1 MTVTDRPRG
10 HRTSKRNAPS
20 PRLIEIF
27 SGAGLF
33 GYSFKK
39 EGFIP
44 ICAYEMD
51 TTAAATYRRNVCDNI
66 VVADLS
72 KYEPEGKCDIILAG
86 PPCVG
91 FSSIRQRGADDPRNA
106 LCLVI
111 PRWAAVTKAKM
122 VVVENV
128 PQFLDSPAFLILC
141 NEMEKLG
148 FASETWRVNARDF
161 QVPQNRRRCIVVF
174 SKIGLPEYPLKRKRR
189 LTVGTAFAGLPA
201 TADPS
206 IQHFA
211 RPQSPATDEKIR
223 LIPPGGD
230 IRDLARKRPELV
242 PPSWFKTKG
251 KIVDIWG
258 RLRWS
263 DVSNTI
269 RTGFLHPSRGRFLHP
284 TEHRPITFREAARLQ
299 SIPDDFIF
307 EGLPEQL
314 ARQIGN
320 AVPFKM
326 GRAVA
331 RSVMKVFQRKAQI
344 GRTYGA

>member
-1 MTVTDRPRG
+1 MIGLEISQSIRRRTRG
-10 HRTSKRNAPS
+10 GNKPS
-20 PRLIEIF
+20 FIEMF

-33 GYSFKK
+33 GYAFKK
-39 EGFIP
+39 EGFKP
-44 ICAYEMD
+44 VAAYELD
-51 TTAAATYRRNVCDNI
+51 ETAAATYRRNVCRNI
-66 VVADLS
+66 VVGDLS
-72 KYEPEGKCDIILAG
+72 TREPEGKCEVIVAG

-91 FSSIRQRGADDPRNA
+91 FSTIRKCGSSDPRNS

-111 PRWAAVTKAKM
+111 PRWARATGAKV

-128 PQFLDSPAFLILC
+128 PQFLRSAPFSMFRE
-141 NEMEKLG
+141 EMESYG
-148 FASETWRVNARDF
+148 FESTTWLVNARDYR
-161 QVPQNRRRCIVVF
+161 VPQNRRRCIAVF
-174 SKIGLPEYPLKRKRR
+174 SKIGLPSRPRAWARPR
-189 LTVGTAFAGLPA
+189 TVWDAFDGLPSA
-201 TADPS
+201 PVPE

-211 RPQSPATDEKIR
+211 REQSPETYARIR

-230 IRDLARKRPELV
+230 IRHLAATHPELV

-258 RLRWS
+258 RLKWG

-284 TEHRPITFREAARLQ
+284 TENRPITFREAARLQ
-299 SIPDDFIF
+299 TIPDDFVF

-326 GRAVA
+326 GRAIA
-331 RSVMKVFQRKAQI
+331 RSVRELF
-344 GRTYGA
+344 

>member
-1 MTVTDRPRG
+1 MIGLEFSDRVRGESRGVKPRF
-10 HRTSKRNAPS
+10 
-20 PRLIEIF
+20 IEIF

-33 GYSFKK
+33 GYAFKK
-39 EGFIP
+39 EGFRP
-44 ICAYEMD
+44 VAAYELD
-51 TTAAATYRRNVCDNI
+51 EAAAATYRRNVCKNM
-66 VVADLS
+66 VVSDLS
-72 KYEPEGKCDIILAG
+72 RRDPEGECDVILAG

-91 FSSIRQRGADDPRNA
+91 FSSIRKSGSTDPRNA

-111 PRWAAVTKAKM
+111 PRWATETKAKV

-128 PQFLDSPAFLILC
+128 PQFLQSTPFQLFRE
-141 NEMEKLG
+141 EMEAIG
-148 FASETWRVNARDF
+148 FESTTWLVNARDYR
-161 QVPQNRRRCIVVF
+161 VPQNRRRCIVVF
-174 SKIGLPEYPLKRKRR
+174 SKIGLPNRPKAWARPR
-189 LTVGTAFAGLPA
+189 TVWDAFNGLP
-201 TADPS
+201 TAPDPS

-211 RPQSPATDEKIR
+211 RVQSPATDARIR

-230 IRDLARKRPELV
+230 IRDLAASHPELV
-242 PPSWFKTKG
+242 PPSWFKTNG

-258 RLRWS
+258 RLRWG

-299 SIPDDFIF
+299 TIPDDFIF

-326 GRAVA
+326 GCAIA
-331 RSVMKVFQRKAQI
+331 RSVRELFE
-344 GRTYGA
+344 